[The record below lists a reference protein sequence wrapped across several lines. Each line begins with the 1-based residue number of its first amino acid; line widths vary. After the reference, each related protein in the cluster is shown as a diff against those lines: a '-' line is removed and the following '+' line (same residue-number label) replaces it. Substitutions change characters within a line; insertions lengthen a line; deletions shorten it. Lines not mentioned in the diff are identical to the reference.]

1 MKIAIRNEKSKYR
14 FRMTLIKYWAINYI
28 KNIRKLTNNIYNKLN
43 DWIILSNKSENEALN
58 QLSSILRSHIE
69 KEQKIKYELELD
81 TFDIIVNMD
90 IQNFIELPVI
100 LYYIKLYYII
110 SLNYFLQKKLLI
122 IINSI

>member
-1 MKIAIRNEKSKYR
+1 MKNAIRNEKRKYR

-28 KNIRKLTNNIYNKLN
+28 KNIRKLTNNVYNKLN
-43 DWIILSNKSENEALN
+43 DWIILSNRSESEALN
-58 QLSSILRSHIE
+58 QLANILRSHIE

-90 IQNFIELPVI
+90 IQNFIELPVR
-100 LYYIKLYYII
+100 LYYITI